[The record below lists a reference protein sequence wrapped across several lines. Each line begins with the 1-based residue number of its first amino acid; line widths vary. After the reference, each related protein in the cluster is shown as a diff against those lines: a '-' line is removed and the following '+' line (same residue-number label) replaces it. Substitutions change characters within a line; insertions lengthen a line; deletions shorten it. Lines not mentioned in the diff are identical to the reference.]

1 MLLRSTKIF
10 KMRLPTGIHF
20 AKVINS
26 PSMIKYNK
34 KVDFCLIFLFSKKKI
49 MEFCTV
55 MLQTTTL
62 LFPQTIATTPLRIP
76 RRRPFGV

>member
-1 MLLRSTKIF
+1 
-10 KMRLPTGIHF
+10 
-20 AKVINS
+20 
-26 PSMIKYNK
+26 
-34 KVDFCLIFLFSKKKI
+34 